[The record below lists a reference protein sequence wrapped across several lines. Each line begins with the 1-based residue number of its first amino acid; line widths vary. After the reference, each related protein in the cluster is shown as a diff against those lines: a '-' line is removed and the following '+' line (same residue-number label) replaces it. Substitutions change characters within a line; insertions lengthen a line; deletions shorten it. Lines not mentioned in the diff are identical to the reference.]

1 MTALEVAVRRT
12 FHSLRA
18 RNFRL
23 YLFGQVVSVTGTW
36 MQSVAS
42 VWLVLKMTGSG
53 VDLGIVT
60 ALQFAPIL
68 FVGAWGGVIA
78 DRYDKRIVLIG
89 TQTAFAVLALVLG
102 VFTATGSITLAMVYW
117 LSLGQG
123 VVTAIDMPVRQSF
136 VVEMVGPDD
145 LTNAVSLNSAVM
157 TGTRI
162 AGPALAA
169 ILILAFGIA
178 PVFFVNA
185 VSYVAVIGA
194 LAAIRAADLHREN
207 QPRRGPGALREGFHY
222 VLTTPALRAPLA
234 LMAVLFT
241 LSFNFSVLLPLLAKR
256 TFHGGAG
263 TFGSLLSVMGVGSF
277 LGALVMAHRS
287 KPSRRMMAV
296 AALAFGVMSV
306 AAAFAPNLGLEMVA
320 MFLIGISSIS
330 FMVNGNSTL
339 QLTSAP
345 EMRGRVMALYG
356 MVFLGTTPF
365 GALLAGWVAERFGPR
380 VGLGAGGAIAAA
392 AAGVA
397 LWSLIRGAEGS
408 ADHEAVRAEAIAA

>member
-1 MTALEVAVRRT
+1 MTALEIAFRRT
-12 FHSLRA
+12 FHSLRS

-42 VWLVLKMTGSG
+42 IWLVLKITGSG
-53 VDLGIVT
+53 VDLGVVT
-60 ALQFAPIL
+60 ALQFAPML
-68 FVGAWGGVIA
+68 VLGAWGGLIA
-78 DRYDKRIVLIG
+78 DRFDKRHVLIG
-89 TQTAFAVLALVLG
+89 TQAAFALLALLLG
-102 VFTATGSITLAMVYW
+102 IFTAAGSITLAMVYW

-123 VVTAIDMPVRQSF
+123 VVTAVDMPARQSF

-145 LTNAVSLNSAVM
+145 LTNAVGLNSAVM

-169 ILILAFGIA
+169 ILILALGIA
-178 PVFFVNA
+178 PVFIVNA

-207 QPRRGPGALREGFHY
+207 EPRRGPGALREGFRY
-222 VLTTPALRAPLA
+222 VWNTPELRSPLA
-234 LMAVLFT
+234 LMAVLFA

-256 TFHGGAG
+256 SFHGGAG
-263 TFGSLLSVMGVGSF
+263 TFGSLLSAMGVGSF

-287 KPSRRMMAV
+287 TPSRRLMAI
-296 AALAFGVMSV
+296 AALAFGVLSIG
-306 AAAFAPNLGLEMVA
+306 AAAAPTLLLEMAA
-320 MFLIGISSIS
+320 MFLVGFSGIW

-339 QLTSAP
+339 QLTSVP

-356 MVFLGTTPF
+356 MVFLGTTPI
-365 GALLAGWVAERFGPR
+365 GAPLAGWMAERFGPR
-380 VGLGAGGAIAAA
+380 IGLGAGGAMAAV

-397 LWSLIRGAEGS
+397 LWLLARGS
-408 ADHEAVRAEAIAA
+408 RARMFSRT